1 MRTEVE
7 RLNGR
12 LDRDYLFNDHFIR
25 GIEKM
30 ELMLDLSF
38 FVMLTM
44 AKGHIINSKKNIRSL
59 VA

>member
-12 LDRDYLFNDHFIR
+12 LDRDYMFNDHFIR
-25 GIEKM
+25 GQVKM
-30 ELMLDLSF
+30 ELMLNLSII
-38 FVMLTM
+38 VMLTK
-44 AKGHIINSKKNIRSL
+44 AKGHIKNKKDNIRSL